1 MSSQVKNCPFM
12 TSKGGSQK
20 LCKEEKCGLWINRT
34 YHHETGCALA
44 VIAQAIAIINR
55 DGIDVLTRS
64 GG

>member
-1 MSSQVKNCPFM
+1 MEKKRCPLLGKNKDGIVEVC
-12 TSKGGSQK
+12 G
-20 LCKEEKCGLWINRT
+20 EEKCAWWINRT
-34 YHHETGCALA
+34 YHHETGCALS